1 MRRAHL
7 TIRMLAIGVAVAA
20 VAACADHRAADF
32 PPTGSCEVAAHR
44 GNTNVP
50 ATTATE
56 NGMKAFRRAAS
67 LGVDWLETDVRSTS
81 DDQPMLMHDPNV
93 DQTTNGTGPLA
104 AMTSRQ
110 ARRLRLLDG
119 SRIPFVTELLALA
132 QREHT
137 KVLLELM
144 SPGGP
149 LWWKRVAAAVRTYGG
164 GRVVLQAMSTATLDQ
179 AATYFPGVP
188 RALVHWYDI
197 PVGTALRYGAEVIDQ
212 KIVGDSYPANLVGV
226 EQFPYLINDRSQWDR
241 VAGHAAATL
250 TNKPAELMKWRE
262 TTPVCQRLTPG

>member
-1 MRRAHL
+1 
-7 TIRMLAIGVAVAA
+7 MLAISGAGAA
-20 VAACADHRAADF
+20 LVACAGQPAADF

-56 NGMKAFRRAAS
+56 NGMKAFHRAAS
-67 LGVDWLETDVRSTS
+67 LGVSWLETDVRSTA
-81 DDQPMLMHDPNV
+81 DDRPMLMHDPTV
-93 DQTTNGTGPLA
+93 DQTTDGKGPLSS
-104 AMTSRQ
+104 MTSAQ

-119 SRIPFVTELLALA
+119 SRIPFVAELLALA
-132 QREHT
+132 QREHV

-164 GRVVLQAMSTATLDQ
+164 GRVVLQSMSTATLDQ

-188 RALVHWYDI
+188 RALVHWQSL
-197 PVGTALRYGAEVIDQ
+197 PVGAAMKYGGVVVDKDLAD
-212 KIVGDSYPANLVGV
+212 GSYPVRLAGV
-226 EQFPYLINDRSQWDR
+226 AVYPYLISDRSEWER
-241 VAGHAAATL
+241 FAGHVDAML
-250 TNKPAELMKWRE
+250 TNKPAQLVKWRE
-262 TTPVCQRLTPG
+262 TTPACRGAPDVEVRSAPLR